1 MILFVQKHELQ
12 GAIHMEFD
20 YRKLRQRIREQFE
33 TEEEFA
39 RALGITN
46 VALSRK
52 LRNEGDFTRGQ
63 MVRAAALLGLEAMSI
78 PEYFFVEKVQKNEF
92 YVEYP
97 RRGGKSRS
105 GYIH

>member
-1 MILFVQKHELQ
+1 
-12 GAIHMEFD
+12 MEFD
-20 YRKLRQRIREQFE
+20 YRKLRERIRERFE

-39 RALGITN
+39 KALGLTN

-63 MVRAAALLGLEAMSI
+63 MIRAASLLKIDAVSL
-78 PEYFFVEKVQKNEF
+78 PEYFFVERVQKSELH
-92 YVEYP
+92 VESL
-97 RRGGKSRS
+97 RRGARPRS